1 MGMQFCEGVR
11 LSDTGS
17 VLGRIRCKR
26 ILDDAGDPEAAPL
39 YVRGIRVNLSQ
50 FLQHGL
56 QLFFIGL
63 VIGMERNVLPLVS
76 HDYGVPK
83 GSFLFLMSF
92 IVSFGLVKGVLN
104 FVAGHLSEC
113 LGRKRVLLLGWVA
126 ALPIPFLLRYGHD
139 WNWVV
144 VANVFLGINQGLA
157 WTMAVTSNVD
167 LSKADQRGFAAG
179 FNEFAG
185 YLAVGL
191 GGLLIGYATRLF
203 GMRLALFWLSLGVI
217 LLAGVLGKVYLRD
230 TLPWAH
236 AEHRESLDSANGP
249 DHLAGGLPAQA
260 SARAVFVFVSFH
272 NPGLN
277 AFCQAGVVNKVADA
291 LLWVFLPLFLNAQGL
306 DTIRIGWISAV
317 YGLTWGVFQLF
328 LGALSDVVGRRNMI
342 VAGQWLL
349 GIGILLVSFS
359 HDIGWLL
366 FIAGLLGLGMALVYA
381 NLIAAVADMS
391 RPAWRS
397 LALGTY
403 RFWRDTGY
411 AIGGVL
417 LGLVAQITMALQPV
431 FWLVAGLLFFSGLV
445 VMMRA
450 EETRPRF
457 VTI

>member
-1 MGMQFCEGVR
+1 MGVR
-11 LSDTGS
+11 LSDTD
-17 VLGRIRCKR
+17 LPDRRIACRHSR
-26 ILDDAGDPEAAPL
+26 DHVESAGTIPL
-39 YVRGIRVNLSQ
+39 YERGIRINLYQ

-126 ALPIPFLLRYGHD
+126 ALPIPFLLRFGDNWY
-139 WNWVV
+139 WVV
-144 VANVFLGINQGLA
+144 VANLFLGINQGLA

-167 LSKADQRGFAAG
+167 LSRANQRGFAAG

-191 GGLLIGYATRLF
+191 GGLLIGYATQMV
-203 GMRLALFWLSLGVI
+203 GMRLALFWLSLIIIV
-217 LLAGVLGKVYLRD
+217 LAGWLGAVFLRD

-236 AEHRESLDSANGP
+236 AEHRESEADENDGQ
-249 DHLAGGLPAQA
+249 AGHFATGLPAQA
-260 SARAVFVFVSFH
+260 SAKAVFFFVSFGH
-272 NPGLN
+272 PGFN
-277 AFCQAGVVNKVADA
+277 AFCQAGVINKVADA
-291 LLWVFLPLFLNAQGL
+291 LLWVFLPLLLNAQGL

-317 YGLTWGVFQLF
+317 YGLTWGVCQLF
-328 LGALSDVVGRRNMI
+328 VGALSDLVGRRNMI
-342 VAGQWLL
+342 IAGQWLL
-349 GIGILLVSFS
+349 AVGILLVSVCRDTF
-359 HDIGWLL
+359 WLL
-366 FIAGLLGLGMALVYA
+366 VIAALLGLGMALVYA
-381 NLIAAVADMS
+381 NLIAAVADIS

-403 RFWRDTGY
+403 RFWRDIGY
-411 AIGGVL
+411 AIGGGVL
-417 LGLVAQITMALQPV
+417 GMVAQFSMRLEPA
-431 FWLVAGLLFFSGLV
+431 FWLAAGLLLLSGWIVAL
-445 VMMRA
+445 RA
-450 EETRPRF
+450 VETRPRF
-457 VTI
+457 DRI